1 MRRGAHSVRYSRR
14 VAKRQV
20 VSFIDDLDG
29 RELDIDDAHTISW
42 SWSGV
47 EYQIDVSSANLDKI
61 ENGRVPVARLLEVST
76 RVGGRKQSTAPK
88 VSTPAASAESSS
100 SSARP
105 STKVIREWAQEAGYE
120 VPLRGR
126 LPKEILDAY
135 DAAH

>member
-1 MRRGAHSVRYSRR
+1 MSYPDL

-47 EYQIDVSSANLDKI
+47 DYQLDVSSANLDKI
-61 ENGRVPVARLLEVST
+61 ENGRVPVAKLLEASV
-76 RVGGRKQSTAPK
+76 RVGGRRQSTAPK
-88 VSTPAASAESSS
+88 VSTTSPASD
-100 SSARP
+100 SSAAAAGRP
-105 STKVIREWAQEAGYE
+105 STKVIREWAHESGYE

-126 LPKEILDAY
+126 LPREILEAY